1 MRYLVDTSVW
11 IDYLNDTRDPH
22 VQRLDE
28 LLKPP
33 SPVVLTA
40 IVLQEVLQGT
50 RDEAAFRRYRA
61 FFSSQP
67 FIFPLDRLESYIEA
81 ASIYQ
86 RCRRAGVTI
95 RSTIDCLIA
104 QIVIE
109 HDIILLHND
118 EDFRRIARIEH
129 RLRETSG

>member
-11 IDYLNDTRDPH
+11 IDYLNDVPDPH
-22 VQRLDE
+22 VRFLNE
-28 LLKPP
+28 LLEPP

-40 IVLQEVLQGT
+40 TVLQEVLQGT
-50 RDEAAFRRYRA
+50 RDEATFRRYHA
-61 FFSSQP
+61 FFASQP
-67 FIFPLDRLESYIEA
+67 FIFPLDRLESHIEA
-81 ASIYQ
+81 ARIYQ
-86 RCRRAGVTI
+86 RCRRAGITI

-104 QIVIE
+104 RITIE
-109 HDIILLHND
+109 HDAVLLHND